1 MERRTVGGREV
12 LLEFHRMGQY
22 IKVSAI
28 DPVTNVETS
37 IVGSPR
43 VSEQELTRLAV
54 RKLDFVLRKRRGSEE
69 DGSSGGGIEA

>member
-1 MERRTVGGREV
+1 
-12 LLEFHRMGQY
+12 MGQY

-28 DPVTNVETS
+28 DPATNIETS

-54 RKLDFVLRKRRGSEE
+54 RKLDFVLRKRRGGGGE
-69 DGSSGGGIEA
+69 DPSGGGIEA